1 MMSNGRVLIV
11 DDMADARTLLRL
23 LLTHKGHFTVLEAEN
38 GHDGLNQ
45 ARSERPDLIVLD
57 YMMPD
62 LNGVEVCQAL
72 RGDPATACIP
82 IIMLTARTDTRTQYE
97 ADSAGVDVFL
107 TKPIKT
113 DALLSES
120 QRLIG
125 NGAAAAAC

>member
-1 MMSNGRVLIV
+1 MTSNGRVLIV

-38 GHDGLNQ
+38 GHDALDR
-45 ARSERPDLIVLD
+45 ARTELPDLIVLD

-72 RGDPATACIP
+72 RKNPATACIP
-82 IIMLTARTDTRTQYE
+82 IIMLTARTDTRTQSE
-97 ADSAGVDVFL
+97 AEDAGVDVFL

-113 DALLSES
+113 EALLAES
-120 QRLIG
+120 QRLIEQH
-125 NGAAAAAC
+125 NGVAAG

>member
-1 MMSNGRVLIV
+1 MTSNGRVLIV

-38 GHDGLNQ
+38 GHDALAQ
-45 ARSERPDLIVLD
+45 ARAELPDLVVLD

-72 RGDPATACIP
+72 RGDPATVHIP
-82 IIMLTARTDTRTQYE
+82 IIMLTARTDTRTQQE
-97 ADSAGVDVFL
+97 AGSAEVDVFL

-113 DALLSES
+113 EALLAES

-125 NGAAAAAC
+125 RDAAAAAG

>member
-1 MMSNGRVLIV
+1 MTSNGRVLIV

-38 GHDGLNQ
+38 GHDALAQ
-45 ARSERPDLIVLD
+45 ARAERPDLVVLD

-72 RGDPATACIP
+72 RGDPATAQIP
-82 IIMLTARTDTRTQYE
+82 IIMLTARTDTRTQLE
-97 ADSAGVDVFL
+97 ATTAGVDVFL

-113 DALLSES
+113 EALLAES
-120 QRLIG
+120 QRLVG
-125 NGAAAAAC
+125 RDAAAAAG

>member
-1 MMSNGRVLIV
+1 MTSNGRVLIV

-23 LLTHKGHFTVLEAEN
+23 LLTHKGHYTILEAEN
-38 GHDGLNQ
+38 GHDALLR
-45 ARSERPDLIVLD
+45 ARTEMPDLIVLD

-72 RGDPATACIP
+72 RGDPVTAHIP
-82 IIMLTARTDTRTQYE
+82 IIMLTARTDTRTQSE
-97 ADSAGVDVFL
+97 AESAGIDAFL

-113 DALLSES
+113 EALLGES

-125 NGAAAAAC
+125 QSNAAAAS